1 MTNLN
6 FTLIF
11 INHKEPIKIY
21 STTYSAIYETLVS
34 KHINIDDIECMVICE
49 DGRYYNYA
57 GADAI
62 IL

>member
-62 IL
+62 ML

>member
-11 INHKEPIKIY
+11 INHEEPIKIY

-34 KHINIDDIECMVICE
+34 EHINIDDIECMIICE
-49 DGRYYNYA
+49 DGRYYNYD

-62 IL
+62 ML

>member
-11 INHKEPIKIY
+11 INHKGPIKIY

-34 KHINIDDIECMVICE
+34 EHINIDDIECMVICE

-62 IL
+62 ML